1 MTTGNKTS
9 GSSVY
14 VSTNS
19 GGGLVK
25 TNYTTKSWTGT
36 DYPKTVRSE
45 KPQRFATRTLVMRRG
60 GRLVEY
66 EQPVKLYV
74 PNHPPKRALVVEHPY
89 SMSLSVRNDSI
100 LNYKT
105 HKFSPI
111 YSGTGVNTGLADGV
125 AFQYWGSND
134 DLTLLGRLR
143 EQVAGSS
150 FNAGVFLGEGKEALS
165 MIANAATRLAGAIRY
180 VKRGNMPKA
189 WSLLTHGTDRFAPP
203 SKVVASNWLELQYGW
218 LPLLHDMEDGAKF
231 LAHHHSYPLQHVVY
245 ARLTKPGLV
254 QSVSPDNTKL
264 LACKAYTSVQ
274 IKAILKEKNVVSL
287 SGLTDLTSVA
297 WELVPYSFV
306 VDWAIPIGEYLQ
318 ARGLAQSLSGT
329 FVTSK
334 KTYSSWSGAQNV
346 GALVTHWGKH
356 SAVSI
361 TLTRTVSNSLSVPLP
376 EVVPLNEMVSWKR
389 AANALALL
397 VTANR

>member
-9 GSSVY
+9 GSSVS

-19 GGGLVK
+19 GAGLIK
-25 TNYTTKSWTGT
+25 TNYTTKSWSGT

-45 KPQRFATRTLVMRRG
+45 KPERFTTRTLVMRRG
-60 GRLVEY
+60 GQLVEY
-66 EQPVKLYV
+66 EQPIRLYV
-74 PNHPPKRALVVEHPY
+74 PDHPPKRALVVEHPY
-89 SMSLSVRNDSI
+89 SMSLSVQNDSV
-100 LNYKT
+100 LYYNLGKT
-105 HKFSPI
+105 GPT
-111 YSGTGVNTGLADGV
+111 YSGTGVNTGYANGSV
-125 AFQYWGSND
+125 SQYWGSND
-134 DLTLLGRLR
+134 DLALLGRLR

-165 MIANAATRLAGAIRY
+165 MIANAATRLAGAFRY
-180 VKRGNMPKA
+180 ARGGNMPKA
-189 WSLLTHGTDRFAPP
+189 WSILTRGTDRFAPP
-203 SKVVASNWLELQYGW
+203 SQVVANNWLELQYGW

-254 QSVSPDNTKL
+254 QSVSPSNTKL

-287 SGLTDLTSVA
+287 SGLIDLPSIA
-297 WELVPYSFV
+297 WELTPYSFV

-334 KTYSSWSGAQNV
+334 KTYFSWCGAVNV
-346 GALVTHWGKH
+346 GANVQSWGNH
-356 SAVSI
+356 SAMGV
-361 TLTRTVSNSLSVPLP
+361 TLNRTVSTTLSVPLP
-376 EVVPLNEMVSWKR
+376 EVVPLKEMFSWKR